1 MSWFTW
7 PSNLSKTRTRFF
19 PRTFGDVERSCESR
33 RPLHG
38 FGVAGIP
45 LAEDIIQGT
54 DMTAT
59 VSPTGPVAAG
69 TPVTVRVTFSK
80 SMTSGQDFF
89 GELLLGPLSAP
100 TAVHVPITIH
110 RN

>member
-7 PSNLSKTRTRFF
+7 PSNLSKTRTRFS

-38 FGVAGIP
+38 FGVTGTPSFP
-45 LAEDIIQGT
+45 LTEDIIQGT

-80 SMTSGQDFF
+80 SMTSGQDYF
-89 GELLLGPLSAP
+89 GELLPA
-100 TAVHVPITIH
+100 
-110 RN
+110 R